1 MKQLNQIL
9 IEGILTRNMPDVYQ
23 VTNNEML
30 SLPVYPVGDRLT
42 KSLRDK
48 IKDSAKKVRIVGSLK
63 SIDSIYYI
71 SADAVEVKPE

>member
-9 IEGILTRNMPDVYQ
+9 IEGVLTRNMLDVYQ

-42 KSLRDK
+42 ESLRLK
-48 IKDSAKKVRIVGSLK
+48 IKDSAKQVRIVGSLK
-63 SIDSIYYI
+63 SIDNIYYI
-71 SADAVEVKPE
+71 NADAIEVKPE